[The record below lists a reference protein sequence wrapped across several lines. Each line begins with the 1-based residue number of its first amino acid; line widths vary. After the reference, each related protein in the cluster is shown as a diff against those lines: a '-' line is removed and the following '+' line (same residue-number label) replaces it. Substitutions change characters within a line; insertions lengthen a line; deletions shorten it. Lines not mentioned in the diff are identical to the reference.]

1 MTELKNCPF
10 CGGEAIRSF
19 THIDVIN
26 IWSVECP
33 KCGAEIADDESQDAA
48 DTHWNTRADGW
59 QDIADAPELERV
71 RVAGWQPRS
80 STCQGYWWHHED
92 VIFDGK
98 AVDHPEA
105 ILWMPIYVPTFP
117 TPPGGD
123 HA

>member
-1 MTELKNCPF
+1 MENDLVEDALLDARAYISKVI
-10 CGGEAIRSF
+10 GGF
-19 THIDVIN
+19 GDVQMDGHETLDRI
-26 IWSVECP
+26 E
-33 KCGAEIADDESQDAA
+33 DALA
-48 DTHWNTRADGW
+48 LNDAQRADGW

-80 STCQGYWWHHED
+80 GTCQGYWWHHED
-92 VIFDGK
+92 VICDGK

-105 ILWMPIYVPTFP
+105 TLWMPIHVPTFP